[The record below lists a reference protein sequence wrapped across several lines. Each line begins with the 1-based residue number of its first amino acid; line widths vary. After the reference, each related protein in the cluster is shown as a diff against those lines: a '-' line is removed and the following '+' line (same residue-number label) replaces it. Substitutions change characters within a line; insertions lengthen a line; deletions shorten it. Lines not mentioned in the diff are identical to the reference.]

1 MSVLFPVWLEST
13 TYSHYHKAMVAF
25 QNPFWDD
32 RGAMRARWKTR
43 RHELH
48 VSGAG
53 ASVGYSPY
61 QRARAGLDCINR
73 NSAEGA
79 RDGRA
84 GLCQM
89 IKYKWVSAEYSE
101 WGCPYTL
108 LTLGVL
114 DLVGGNALRA
124 RCGNML
130 YAGTETAEEDEMEQK
145 VMATSAPGGDG
156 TAVELAD
163 RAPASVIGT
172 LN

>member
-1 MSVLFPVWLEST
+1 MSVLFP
-13 TYSHYHKAMVAF
+13 
-25 QNPFWDD
+25 
-32 RGAMRARWKTR
+32 RA
-43 RHELH
+43 
-48 VSGAG
+48 
-53 ASVGYSPY
+53 
-61 QRARAGLDCINR
+61 QAGLDCINR

-114 DLVGGNALRA
+114 NLVGGNALRA

-156 TAVELAD
+156 TAVELVD